1 MTSKKIIGEYE
12 VYLDNIIGTGSFS
25 TVYKGMNTKT
35 GKILAIKEINL
46 KNIRKNNDDEINEKI
61 MRNLSLEI
69 KTMQL
74 LKNVNILSMEDLLIK
89 ENYIYMMLEYC
100 DGGDLTKYIRH
111 YPKKNRI
118 TMEEKDVIIIAK
130 QIMNGLKYM
139 HSLGIVHRDL
149 KPQNILIKS
158 EGDNK
163 IIKIADFGFARFLKD
178 TQTAET
184 ICGSPLYMS
193 PEILKCQRYSDN
205 TDIWSFGIILY
216 ELITGNI
223 PYIVRSFAEL
233 NRIYNSIEQIE
244 IPKKIQVSNNCKDL
258 IIHMLTVNPQNRIT
272 WERLFRH
279 EWFSDSIGETGIL
292 CKKMNNIMSTMC
304 TCGSAPSRIQRI
316 QQEDMTDSRMIQS
329 FEIINITER
338 ASDSLKQYNINIKFN
353 DALYDSR
360 CWIEKC
366 KLLIN
371 IAKGE
376 CDVKYYVSS
385 FRICKYCAE
394 LIESVR
400 NTFKNIV
407 KNMSDDYCDEISLI
421 IIQFNKLEKQCED
434 IKIASRKYVKKA
446 DKCKPIDKLIFD
458 KAITFGNR
466 GKVYLDIDRFDM
478 AFEDFVNAKYLL
490 ETLIP
495 IVNDRI
501 YINQKVSIYT
511 QYLELLQQKI

>member
-12 VYLDNIIGTGSFS
+12 IYLDNIIGTGSFS

-74 LKNVNILSMEDLLIK
+74 LKNCNILSMEDLLIK

-118 TMEEKDVIIIAK
+118 TMEEKDVKVIAK

-216 ELITGNI
+216 EMLMGNV
-223 PYIVRSFAEL
+223 PYFVRSLVEL
-233 NRIYNSIEQIE
+233 SKIYSNIEKID
-244 IPKKIQVSNNCKDL
+244 IPKEIQVSDNCKDL

-272 WERLFRH
+272 WDELFQH
-279 EWFSDSIGETGIL
+279 KWFDDTAIIK
-292 CKKMNNIMSTMC
+292 CKKISNLIMPSNI
-304 TCGSAPSRIQRI
+304 CGSAPSRIQKTYDT
-316 QQEDMTDSRMIQS
+316 EMTDSRMIQS

-338 ASDSLKQYNINIKFN
+338 RSDSLKQYNINIKFT

-366 KLLIN
+366 KLLIC
-371 IAKGE
+371 IAE
-376 CDVKYYVSS
+376 NDCHIKYYISS
-385 FRICKYCAE
+385 FKICKYCLE
-394 LIESVR
+394 LIDSVR

-421 IIQFNKLEKQCED
+421 IIQFNKLEKHCED
-434 IKIASRKYVKKA
+434 IKTTSQKYMRQS
-446 DKCKPIDKLIFD
+446 DTCKPIDKLIFD

-466 GKVYLDIDRFDM
+466 GKVYLDIERYDV

-495 IVNDRI
+495 IVDDRV
-501 YINQKVSIYT
+501 YINQKISIYT